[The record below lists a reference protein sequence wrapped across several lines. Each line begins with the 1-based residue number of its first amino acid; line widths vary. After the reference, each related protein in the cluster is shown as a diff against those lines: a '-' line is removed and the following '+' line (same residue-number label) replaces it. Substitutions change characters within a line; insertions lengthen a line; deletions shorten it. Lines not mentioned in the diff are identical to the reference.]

1 MQQREEEEATLEAAR
16 KLLDDHI
23 AKISALPPVSFDRES
38 ARKQVLERHAVCK
51 RPVGSPIYLPVV
63 SEDSSRRTDSA
74 RLPATPAGAEEKRRR
89 ERVKALKFFARI
101 VVNGRVLKRA
111 DGLTPLNISFK
122 QLCKDFDFSLQACDV
137 VQLVS
142 SSELPKVSVQIFE
155 DGLLSPSEV
164 ANVMLPP
171 SYDFLDEKADP
182 ISFQGPKPWTSPL
195 APVLSNPA
203 GREVLV
209 RHHYFSGEMDIC
221 VHGSAPAAQ
230 GLPSWDHPKAAK
242 RTLFLSAAKLKSMI
256 KYNQIDP
263 NDPDNAHLVELL
275 GSNKEM
281 DGEQLTWDPSKLD
294 LALGDSIRF
303 VSRDGSTCVDSK
315 KKFYGQQHPSC
326 PASIRHK
333 ILSARERGFV
343 LSSVPAPE
351 KRVPLLEA
359 EVEDGLWDEFFDKV
373 YPLDFPAD
381 DQPKR
386 AVENRKDRIERFR
399 SKIRSRFN
407 KTRASECDETKR
419 KCKLREIVHQPE
431 LPELRPIAIMDAI
444 RHLFRKRATLRP
456 EQTRNRVAERKP
468 THCFIRI
475 TVQRA
480 YDLPLREAQTEL
492 ECIVKARFQGHDVS
506 TSVFK
511 GNSPSWNSH
520 LVLPVQPPN
529 QDWNP
534 ENLQKISDYLI
545 LDIFD
550 TKIWEKSDGRSDK
563 RKEERI
569 WLGCVKIP
577 FFTILTY
584 SLDRL
589 DGHFELEYDARP
601 IGYVAHHPRKHD
613 HKAAAAPIRSPLGA
627 LQFCVSLDPPLQPPP
642 SSQGPVKERLD
653 DAVLDARVLAWIKEC
668 KAPMHCSH
676 RVYDALARCM
686 KRDWVLATRY
696 VSPCI
701 PPPDAFDPNANIDVQ
716 MHQLCR
722 FVSLIPFFEDREL
735 EESKEGEV
743 PTVWCTSKEFV
754 VDMGAGDWEE
764 HATLLCN
771 FFLHLKVDAFLLFG
785 TGDRSC
791 PMLFCCVD

>member
-294 LALGDSIRF
+294 LALG
-303 VSRDGSTCVDSK
+303 
-315 KKFYGQQHPSC
+315 
-326 PASIRHK
+326 A
-333 ILSARERGFV
+333 A
-343 LSSVPAPE
+343 PAP
-351 KRVPLLEA
+351 
-359 EVEDGLWDEFFDKV
+359 DGNAAHF
-373 YPLDFPAD
+373 
-381 DQPKR
+381 
-386 AVENRKDRIERFR
+386 
-399 SKIRSRFN
+399 SIRSRFQQVTSCLICRRFN
-407 KTRASECDETKR
+407 SVCFAGRIN
-419 KCKLREIVHQPE
+419 LRRLQEEV
-431 LPELRPIAIMDAI
+431 LRPAA
-444 RHLFRKRATLRP
+444 
-456 EQTRNRVAERKP
+456 
-468 THCFIRI
+468 
-475 TVQRA
+475 
-480 YDLPLREAQTEL
+480 
-492 ECIVKARFQGHDVS
+492 
-506 TSVFK
+506 SVMPSEH
-511 GNSPSWNSH
+511 SP
-520 LVLPVQPPN
+520 
-529 QDWNP
+529 
-534 ENLQKISDYLI
+534 
-545 LDIFD
+545 
-550 TKIWEKSDGRSDK
+550 
-563 RKEERI
+563 
-569 WLGCVKIP
+569 
-577 FFTILTY
+577 
-584 SLDRL
+584 
-589 DGHFELEYDARP
+589 
-601 IGYVAHHPRKHD
+601 
-613 HKAAAAPIRSPLGA
+613 
-627 LQFCVSLDPPLQPPP
+627 
-642 SSQGPVKERLD
+642 
-653 DAVLDARVLAWIKEC
+653 
-668 KAPMHCSH
+668 
-676 RVYDALARCM
+676 
-686 KRDWVLATRY
+686 
-696 VSPCI
+696 
-701 PPPDAFDPNANIDVQ
+701 
-716 MHQLCR
+716 
-722 FVSLIPFFEDREL
+722 
-735 EESKEGEV
+735 
-743 PTVWCTSKEFV
+743 
-754 VDMGAGDWEE
+754 
-764 HATLLCN
+764 
-771 FFLHLKVDAFLLFG
+771 
-785 TGDRSC
+785 
-791 PMLFCCVD
+791 